1 MAESVSETE
10 ELVKK
15 TGATSIIW
23 TWFGFKPS
31 DEQQKNIL
39 CRVCG
44 AKVPA
49 KSGNTTNL
57 FYHLKTKHVVEY
69 HQHCQAMQPTA
80 RSSTK
85 NAGQKKQELIQ
96 TSIQQSFSKGTPY
109 IRKSPRWI
117 EITRAITVYLC
128 KDMVPFQTVE
138 RRGFK
143 AMIRAID
150 PRYEVPS
157 RKYFTET
164 EMPKLYAELRENVEK
179 ELCDLKY
186 FATTTDLWSSRTMEP
201 FLSLTIHYITD
212 DWNLGSRCLQTSYF
226 PAEHSA
232 EEIAQGLKEALESWG
247 FKEESQVCITTDN
260 GTNVVKAASLNDWT
274 RLQCFGHRLHL
285 AIEKSMKD
293 PRTDRAVGV
302 CKKIV
307 SAFSYSWKRRKE
319 LKKAQAEHHLP
330 FHRLITDT
338 PTRWGSRQMM
348 IQRVLEQE
356 KALSQV
362 LKADKKTKHLV
373 PTWQDTDVLESIS
386 RTLGPLL
393 EFTDALSGED
403 YVSVSY
409 IKPVLHIF
417 NNTVLAAADDDT
429 ELTKD
434 MKRVILECL
443 NEKYS
448 DPKMVDLLDMASL
461 VDPRFKD
468 AYIADDRQEFIKT
481 RAVAEIL
488 SLLEVQ
494 AATVREPLPHTST
507 EAAADGAEA
516 AEVAVERQSKKVKRS
531 LGSFFKKASSD
542 GTAALTDREAIK
554 VELKSYLQTMQV
566 DAETDPLDWWRLYQA
581 NFPRVARLAQKYLCI
596 PATSAP
602 SERAFSFGGNIV
614 TCHRSLLKPETVD
627 KLVFL
632 ANNL

>member
-1 MAESVSETE
+1 M
-10 ELVKK
+10 KK

-31 DEQQKNIL
+31 DEQQQNIL

-49 KSGNTTNL
+49 KRGNTTNL

-69 HQHCQAMQPTA
+69 QHCQAMQPTA
-80 RSSTK
+80 KSSTK

-226 PAEHSA
+226 PAEHTA
-232 EEIAQGLKEALESWG
+232 EEIAKGLKEALESWG
-247 FKEESQVCITTDN
+247 FKEENQVCITTDN

-285 AIEKSMKD
+285 AIGRVKHF
-293 PRTDRAVGV
+293 VH
-302 CKKIV
+302 I
-307 SAFSYSWKRRKE
+307 
-319 LKKAQAEHHLP
+319 HNINI
-330 FHRLITDT
+330 LIN
-338 PTRWGSRQMM
+338 
-348 IQRVLEQE
+348 IYIYY
-356 KALSQV
+356 K
-362 LKADKKTKHLV
+362 
-373 PTWQDTDVLESIS
+373 PTWYYINYFVIYIYIYIYMYNYNILTLYCNICLYYCTVMLHLRLE
-386 RTLGPLL
+386 
-393 EFTDALSGED
+393 
-403 YVSVSY
+403 
-409 IKPVLHIF
+409 
-417 NNTVLAAADDDT
+417 
-429 ELTKD
+429 
-434 MKRVILECL
+434 M
-443 NEKYS
+443 
-448 DPKMVDLLDMASL
+448 
-461 VDPRFKD
+461 
-468 AYIADDRQEFIKT
+468 
-481 RAVAEIL
+481 
-488 SLLEVQ
+488 
-494 AATVREPLPHTST
+494 
-507 EAAADGAEA
+507 
-516 AEVAVERQSKKVKRS
+516 
-531 LGSFFKKASSD
+531 
-542 GTAALTDREAIK
+542 
-554 VELKSYLQTMQV
+554 
-566 DAETDPLDWWRLYQA
+566 
-581 NFPRVARLAQKYLCI
+581 
-596 PATSAP
+596 
-602 SERAFSFGGNIV
+602 
-614 TCHRSLLKPETVD
+614 
-627 KLVFL
+627 
-632 ANNL
+632 

>member
-1 MAESVSETE
+1 MDVSETE

-23 TWFGFKPS
+23 TWFGFKTS
-31 DEQQKNIL
+31 DKQQQTIL
-39 CRVCG
+39 CKVCG
-44 AKVPA
+44 ATVLA
-49 KSGNTTNL
+49 KKGNTTNL
-57 FYHLKTKHVVEY
+57 FYHLKTKHATEY
-69 HQHCQAMQPTA
+69 QHCQAMQP
-80 RSSTK
+80 SSNSK
-85 NAGQKKQELIQ
+85 NAGQRQIQQQQIQ
-96 TSIQQSFSKGTPY
+96 TSIQKAFSK
-109 IRKSPRWI
+109 
-117 EITRAITVYLC
+117 
-128 KDMVPFQTVE
+128 E

-143 AMIRAID
+143 AMIKAID
-150 PRYEVPS
+150 QRYEVPS

-164 EMPKLYAELRENVEK
+164 EMPKLYAEFREKVQK

-201 FLSLTIHYITD
+201 FISLTIHYIAD

-226 PAEHSA
+226 PAEHTA
-232 EEIAQGLKEALESWG
+232 EEIAHGLKESLESWG
-247 FKEESQVCITTDN
+247 LKEERQVCITTDN

-285 AIEKSMKD
+285 AIEKSVKD
-293 PRTDRAVGV
+293 PRIDRAVDL

-307 SAFSYSWKRRKE
+307 SAFSHSWKRRKE
-319 LKKAQAEHHLP
+319 LKKAQAEYHLP
-330 FHRLITDT
+330 FHRLITET
-338 PTRWGSRQMM
+338 PTRWGSRQLM

-362 LKADKKTKHLV
+362 LKVNRKTRHLV
-373 PTWQDTDVLESIS
+373 PTWQDRDVLESIS
-386 RTLGPLL
+386 KTLGPLL
-393 EFTDALSGED
+393 EFTDALSGEE

-409 IKPVLHIF
+409 IKPVLHLF
-417 NNTVLAAADDDT
+417 NNTVLAASDDDT
-429 ELTKD
+429 ELTTD
-434 MKRVILECL
+434 MKKVILGYL
-443 NEKYS
+443 NKKYS
-448 DPKMVDLLDMASL
+448 DPETVDLLDMASL
-461 VDPRFKD
+461 VDPRFKGK
-468 AYIADDRQEFIKT
+468 YIADDHQEFIKT

-494 AATVREPLPHTST
+494 AATVTEPHTST

-516 AEVAVERQSKKVKRS
+516 AEVAVERQSKRVKRS
-531 LGSFFKKASSD
+531 LGSFFKKASD
-542 GTAALTDREAIK
+542 GTAALADREAIE
-554 VELKSYLQTMQV
+554 VELKSYLQTMKV
-566 DAETDPLDWWRLYQA
+566 DGETDPLDWWRVYQA

-602 SERAFSFGGNIV
+602 SERAFSIGGNIV

>member
-31 DEQQKNIL
+31 DEQQQNIL

-49 KSGNTTNL
+49 KRGNTTNL

-69 HQHCQAMQPTA
+69 QHCQAMQPTA
-80 RSSTK
+80 KSSTK

-226 PAEHSA
+226 PAEHTA

-247 FKEESQVCITTDN
+247 FKEESQVCI
-260 GTNVVKAASLNDWT
+260 
-274 RLQCFGHRLHL
+274 
-285 AIEKSMKD
+285 
-293 PRTDRAVGV
+293 
-302 CKKIV
+302 
-307 SAFSYSWKRRKE
+307 
-319 LKKAQAEHHLP
+319 
-330 FHRLITDT
+330 
-338 PTRWGSRQMM
+338 
-348 IQRVLEQE
+348 
-356 KALSQV
+356 
-362 LKADKKTKHLV
+362 
-373 PTWQDTDVLESIS
+373 
-386 RTLGPLL
+386 
-393 EFTDALSGED
+393 
-403 YVSVSY
+403 
-409 IKPVLHIF
+409 
-417 NNTVLAAADDDT
+417 
-429 ELTKD
+429 
-434 MKRVILECL
+434 
-443 NEKYS
+443 
-448 DPKMVDLLDMASL
+448 
-461 VDPRFKD
+461 
-468 AYIADDRQEFIKT
+468 
-481 RAVAEIL
+481 L
-488 SLLEVQ
+488 SLI
-494 AATVREPLPHTST
+494 H
-507 EAAADGAEA
+507 
-516 AEVAVERQSKKVKRS
+516 
-531 LGSFFKKASSD
+531 
-542 GTAALTDREAIK
+542 I
-554 VELKSYLQTMQV
+554 
-566 DAETDPLDWWRLYQA
+566 
-581 NFPRVARLAQKYLCI
+581 
-596 PATSAP
+596 
-602 SERAFSFGGNIV
+602 
-614 TCHRSLLKPETVD
+614 
-627 KLVFL
+627 
-632 ANNL
+632 